1 MDGTLDNLQGPP
13 RPELVLW
20 RTDFGYR
27 LQKEDGTWLTEFAHP
42 VYTHAVAWKIHN
54 KWILHMFFDEDKA
67 YAWADELEQ
76 SYKQSYVTVMEVP
89 KDKSFTATKN

>member
-1 MDGTLDNLQGPP
+1 MDGTLDNPQGPP

-42 VYTHAVAWKIHN
+42 VYTHAVAWKQGG
-54 KWILHMFFDEDKA
+54 KWMLSMFSDRDSAAEA
-67 YAWADELEQ
+67 ADYLEGLGAGF
-76 SYKQSYVTVMEVP
+76 VTIMEVP
-89 KDKSFTATKN
+89 KDKSFTATRN